1 MRFRSMTSGPRARG
15 HVRVRSDFAKL
26 AEASVFRSEKIE
38 DRLDQAEL
46 FEDIA
51 AS

>member
-1 MRFRSMTSGPRARG
+1 VGPEHVG
-15 HVRVRSDFAKL
+15 HVRVRSDFVKL

-38 DRLDQAEL
+38 DGLDQAEL